1 LQHFRI
7 YIAAAFFGVAVA
19 CGILLA
25 NGYKVY
31 RVGAALNAKMAAVYF
46 GFGAPLQQCFSG

>member
-1 LQHFRI
+1 LRDD

-19 CGILLA
+19 SGVLLA